1 MEKFYNTQVQLEKLY
16 HDKIVPGLNFAII
29 NQKQVT
35 AGTLG
40 YSQWIPKK
48 KQLTPLMQYDI
59 ASLTKVVGTTTV
71 FLKLYQE
78 GRLNFT
84 EPIGDFL
91 DSFKGA
97 PVRIQHLL
105 THTSGIKGYI
115 PNRDQLSK
123 TELIEAILN
132 LPITNEFE
140 QKAVYSDTNFILLG
154 LIAEKIYNQPI
165 QDLIM
170 AEAVKPLQL
179 NYTTFHPEKEKTVP
193 TNYIPGEG
201 LLQGIVHDPKARTL
215 QERCGSSGLFAPLYD
230 LTKFVK
236 YLSGVK
242 KNNVLDNETIN
253 LLFGNKTPKHVKSR
267 TYGWDLLFDPIHHY
281 PLLYHTGFTGTFM
294 IIDRRKQTGLVVLT
308 NRVHPSSNNQA
319 FLTARELIIET
330 FLKENT

>member
-29 NQKQVT
+29 DQKQVT

-40 YSQWIPKK
+40 YAQWIPKK

-59 ASLTKVVGTTTV
+59 ASLTKVIGTTTI

-84 EPIGDFL
+84 EPIGDYL
-91 DSFKGA
+91 ISFKGT
-97 PVRIQHLL
+97 PVRISHLL

-123 TELIEAILN
+123 QALIEAILN
-132 LPITNEFE
+132 LPVTEDFN
-140 QKAVYSDTNFILLG
+140 QKVVYSDTNFILLG
-154 LIAEKIYNQPI
+154 LIIEEIYQKPI
-165 QDLIM
+165 QEVIT
-170 AEAVKPLQL
+170 AEVLKPLQL
-179 NYTTFHPEKEKTVP
+179 NYTSFNPVKEKTVP
-193 TNYIPGEG
+193 TNYIPGTG
-201 LLQGIVHDPKARTL
+201 LLQGIVHDPKARIL
-215 QERCGSSGLFAPLYD
+215 QEQCGSSGLFSPLYD

-236 YLSGVK
+236 YLTGVTP
-242 KNNVLDNETIN
+242 NQLLDNQTIN
-253 LLFGNKTPKHVKSR
+253 LLFGRKTPSR
-267 TYGWDLLFDPIHHY
+267 LKPRSYGWDLLHDPKSNY

-308 NRVHPSSNNQA
+308 NRVHPTSNNQA
-319 FLTARELIIET
+319 FLAARELIIET
-330 FLKENT
+330 FLDENK